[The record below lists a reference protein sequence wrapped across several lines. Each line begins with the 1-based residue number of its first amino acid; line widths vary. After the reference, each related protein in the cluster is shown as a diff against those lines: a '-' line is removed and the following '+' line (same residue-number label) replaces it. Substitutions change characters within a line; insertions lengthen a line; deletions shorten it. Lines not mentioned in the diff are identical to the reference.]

1 MIMCQNHMNLLN
13 SADTQLIVEPHA
25 FKTLGGSNFY
35 LEFFYAVS
43 ISGKCASRLM
53 AFSFIHQLNTHARTH
68 THTCVCVCVLSHL
81 VLSDSLQPCGLQ
93 PAHGSSVHGIS
104 QAGTLAWV
112 AFPSPGDLLNPGV
125 ESPSLALAGG
135 FLTTSHLG
143 NPVCVCVCV
152 CVLLS
157 HFSRVQL
164 CVTPQTAALR
174 LLCPWDSPG
183 KNTGVGC
190 PAPSRG
196 SDPYVLVF
204 YVSCIGRWVLYLQ
217 SYLRNLYIYMYMC
230 VCVYV
235 YMLYKYIYVYI

>member
-25 FKTLGGSNFY
+25 FKTLGESNFY

-53 AFSFIHQLNTHARTH
+53 AFSFIHQLNTHTH
-68 THTCVCVCVLSHL
+68 THTYVCVCVCSVTQFCLTLCNPVDCSLPMAPLSMGFPRQEHWHGL
-81 VLSDSLQPCGLQ
+81 HFLLQE
-93 PAHGSSVHGIS
+93 I
-104 QAGTLAWV
+104 
-112 AFPSPGDLLNPGV
+112 
-125 ESPSLALAGG
+125 
-135 FLTTSHLG
+135 FLTQGWNLHLLHWQVG
-143 NPVCVCVCV
+143 SLPLATWETLCVCVCV